1 MDRRAAESLRQARL
15 DLEEA
20 GRLLL
25 KPSPEALHDCE
36 QRLVKAAEVMEAGRP
51 FWKEAAGDR
60 QSAVE
65 ARSARKALGRVR
77 RLLENAARFY
87 AGRLRIRAAN
97 DGQYRADGSLPELR
111 CAARIVVRG

>member
-15 DLEEA
+15 ELEEV

-25 KPSPEALHDCE
+25 KPSLDALRDCE
-36 QRLVKAAEVMEAGRP
+36 QRLVKATKEMEGGRP

-60 QSAVE
+60 ATAIE
-65 ARSARKALGRVR
+65 ARSALKALRHAR

-87 AGRLRIRAAN
+87 AGRLRVRAAN